1 MPPGI
6 DQSHINAAIAPD
18 PAKKA
23 EAESN
28 PQSQIPKTKHR
39 ILSAVKGVFHGGVST
54 GLGADR
60 LAARVGVSEGAKFRE
75 GVVRTGP
82 SPESGPT
89 RFPARFQGKEGYAV
103 VTGPVVGWAK
113 GNVNKEEEREMDW
126 TLRIGEVHVSL
137 VFSCFILLF
146 FLSSCSPFRP
156 SARRAGHDADVRSRN
171 YKRLVGLGG
180 RPRLPW
186 LGRQTPR
193 STMASY

>member
-39 ILSAVKGVFHGGVST
+39 ILSAVKGIFHGGVST
-54 GLGADR
+54 GLGADH

-103 VTGPVVGWAK
+103 VTGPVVGWAR
-113 GNVNKEEEREMDW
+113 GNVNEEEESEMDW
-126 TLRIGEVHVSL
+126 TLRIGEVHVSFG
-137 VFSCFILLF
+137 VFLF
-146 FLSSCSPFRP
+146 SSSLFSVPMFPISPFCETRW
-156 SARRAGHDADVRSRN
+156 
-171 YKRLVGLGG
+171 
-180 RPRLPW
+180 PRC
-186 LGRQTPR
+186 
-193 STMASY
+193 